1 MSAEASAS
9 RPARGHIEADLLI
22 VGGGI
27 IGLSLALA
35 AQRVGFRVVL
45 VERTPPEG
53 MTAPAFD
60 GRVTSLAYGSHAM
73 YRVLGLWEALAA
85 EAEPIL
91 EIRVAD
97 GTSPLVLHFDHR
109 EVGERPFGFMVENR
123 LIRQVLQRAV
133 GEAPG
138 LSYLAPVRIAELER
152 GSAGAIARLDDGTTI
167 RAALV
172 VAADGRASRLRHDA
186 GIRTLSWRYRQR
198 AIVATL
204 SHQQPHHGV
213 AKEHFLKAGP
223 FALLPM
229 TGNRSSMVWTER
241 AELAQRYV
249 GLDNGAFRDEAARR
263 AGGHLGRIEVIG
275 PRWSYPLGLHNA
287 ERYIDRRLALVGD
300 AAHAMHPIAGQGL
313 NLGLRDV
320 AWLVEMLAEQARLGH
335 DIGAVEGLRRYQR
348 RRRWD
353 ALSMLLM
360 TDGLNRLFSNDLR
373 PLRLI
378 RDLGL
383 GLVQRA
389 GPAKR
394 FFERRA
400 SALAG
405 DLPRLIRGEAV

>member
-1 MSAEASAS
+1 MSVAAQAS
-9 RPARGHIEADLLI
+9 RAGLARIDADLLI

-35 AQRVGFRVVL
+35 AQRVGFQVVL
-45 VERTPPEG
+45 VERTPPE
-53 MTAPAFD
+53 TTAAPAFD
-60 GRVTSLAYGSHAM
+60 GRVSSLAYGSHAM
-73 YRVLGLWEALAA
+73 YRVLGLWQALAG

-97 GTSPLVLHFDHR
+97 GSSPLVLHFDHR
-109 EVGERPFGFMVENR
+109 EVGDRPFGFMVENR
-123 LIRQVLQRAV
+123 LIRQALQQAV
-133 GEAPG
+133 QAAPG
-138 LSYLAPVRIAELER
+138 LSYLAPVRIAALER
-152 GSAGAIARLDDGTTI
+152 GSAGVTARLDDGTAI
-167 RAALV
+167 HAALV

-186 GIRTLSWRYRQR
+186 GIRSLNWRYPQK
-198 AIVATL
+198 AIVTTL
-204 SHQQPHHGV
+204 SHQHPHYGV
-213 AKEHFLKAGP
+213 AKEHFLEAGP

-241 AELAQRYV
+241 AALAQRYV
-249 GLDNGAFRDEAARR
+249 GLGNGAFRDEVVRR
-263 AGGHLGRIEVIG
+263 AGDHLGRIEIVG
-275 PRWSYPLGLHNA
+275 PRWSYPLGLQNA
-287 ERYIDRRLALVGD
+287 ERYIDQRLVLVGD

-320 AWLVEMLAEQARLGH
+320 AWLVEVLADEARLGG
-335 DIGAVEGLRRYQR
+335 DIGAEAGLRRYQR
-348 RRRWD
+348 CRRWD
-353 ALSMLLM
+353 ALTMLLM
-360 TDGLNRLFSNDLR
+360 TDGLNRLFSNDWR

-383 GLVQRA
+383 GLVERA

>member
-1 MSAEASAS
+1 M
-9 RPARGHIEADLLI
+9 LI

-35 AQRVGFRVVL
+35 SQRIGFGVVL
-45 VERTPPEG
+45 VERTPPES
-53 MTAPAFD
+53 MTTASFD

-73 YRVLGLWEALAA
+73 YRVLGIWQALVGA
-85 EAEPIL
+85 AEPIL

-97 GTSPLVLHFDHR
+97 GRSPLILHFDHR
-109 EVGERPFGFMVENR
+109 EVGDRPFGFMVENR
-123 LIRQVLQRAV
+123 LLRQALQREVAA
-133 GEAPG
+133 APG
-138 LSYLAPVRIAELER
+138 LSYLAPVRIASLER
-152 GSAGAIARLDDGTTI
+152 GPAAATARLGDGTTI
-167 RAALV
+167 RAPLV

-186 GIRTLSWRYRQR
+186 GIRSLSWRYPQR

-204 SHQQPHHGV
+204 SHERPHHGV
-213 AKEHFLKAGP
+213 AKEHFLSAGP

-249 GLDNGAFRDEAARR
+249 GLENDAFRNEAARR
-263 AGGHLGRIEVIG
+263 AGDHLGRIEVIG
-275 PRWSYPLGLHNA
+275 PRWSYPLGLQNA
-287 ERYIDRRLALVGD
+287 ERYVDHRLVLVGD

-320 AWLVEMLAEQARLGH
+320 AWLVEVLAERGRLGL
-335 DIGAVEGLRRYQR
+335 DLGAAEGLGRYQR

-353 ALSMLLM
+353 ALTMLLM

-373 PLRLI
+373 PLRLM

-383 GLVQRA
+383 GLVERA